1 MTRPT
6 IHDLTEPQKRL
17 RTLDNVDVDVTGILA
32 DATSKKHV
40 DATFTGQLRG
50 MLEDSACDIIQFS
63 DLVLRPSFVD
73 AFPQPRFRVTRKG
86 RRGDVH
92 VWHVAPTDDVVRS
105 ASYFYGS
112 PRLPKLCR
120 RMYAMAAWTNAG
132 TVLTPLLAMACAGGK
147 MHFRGQPIIDA
158 KVAFADAQAPV
169 VATMSLEEVVSPL
182 SWMMPVLDLYFR
194 TGSQWWRLSITPEET
209 MRDSG
214 GGAVCNACGDSPPDP
229 TSAIDADTI
238 VFRAYQKADVQMR
251 MLFDTIRDRL
261 HVG

>member
-132 TVLTPLLAMACAGGK
+132 KC
-147 MHFRGQPIIDA
+147 
-158 KVAFADAQAPV
+158 
-169 VATMSLEEVVSPL
+169 
-182 SWMMPVLDLYFR
+182 
-194 TGSQWWRLSITPEET
+194 
-209 MRDSG
+209 
-214 GGAVCNACGDSPPDP
+214 
-229 TSAIDADTI
+229 
-238 VFRAYQKADVQMR
+238 
-251 MLFDTIRDRL
+251 
-261 HVG
+261 